1 MRRFAIL
8 VVDDDERIL
17 NFLRSKLRASGYEVH
32 TAVDGCEGLEQAH
45 GQDPD
50 LIVLDLLLPRMDG
63 LEMLREVRAFSGV
76 PVIIL
81 TAKGEDADRI
91 RGLRLGADDYLPK
104 PFNPDELIARI
115 EAVRRRITP
124 GARGSVPDTFSA
136 PGLEVDFRARGVRV
150 RGEEKYLTRIEWLL
164 LRELAGNAGRLM
176 FYGDLLTRV
185 WGAEYRDDVQL
196 LRTWVSRLRYKLET
210 DPSDPSLIR
219 TIPKAGY
226 IIDLPES

>member
-1 MRRFAIL
+1 MKRFAVL

-17 NFLRSKLRASGYEVH
+17 NFLRSKLRACGYEVH
-32 TAVDGCEGLEQAH
+32 TATDGREGLEQAN

-91 RGLRLGADDYLPK
+91 RGLSLGADDYLPK
-104 PFNPDELIARI
+104 PFNPDELVARI
-115 EAVRRRITP
+115 EAVRRRIHP
-124 GARGSVPDTFSA
+124 EARRSVPDAFSA
-136 PGLEVDFRARGVRV
+136 PGVEVDFRSRGVRI
-150 RGEEKYLTRIEWLL
+150 RGEERYLTKIEWLL

-176 FYGDLLTRV
+176 LYDDLLIRI

-196 LRTWVSRLRYKLET
+196 LRTWVSRLRCKLET
-210 DPSDPSLIR
+210 NPGEPSLIR
-219 TIPKAGY
+219 TLPKAGY
-226 IIDLPES
+226 IVDLPAS